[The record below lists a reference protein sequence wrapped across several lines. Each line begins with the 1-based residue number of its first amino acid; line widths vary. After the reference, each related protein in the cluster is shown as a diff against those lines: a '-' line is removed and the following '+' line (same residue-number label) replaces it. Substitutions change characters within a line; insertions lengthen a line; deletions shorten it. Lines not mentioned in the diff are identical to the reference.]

1 MKILMKSVAC
11 TVLAI
16 AACCTALTPALAQS
30 DAAATPSST
39 PVAAAAPAA
48 ASVARQR
55 KAADRKL
62 MRRVSAA
69 LARTQGLNATRVL
82 VRVRDGVVTLAG
94 SVSDAGQVALAA
106 EATRR
111 VDGVV
116 SVVNL
121 LRIDSQPL

>member
-1 MKILMKSVAC
+1 MKILMKSVSRI
-11 TVLAI
+11 VLAI
-16 AACCTALTPALAQS
+16 ATCCTALTPALAQS
-30 DAAATPSST
+30 DATVAPSSA
-39 PVAAAAPAA
+39 PVVAAAPAA
-48 ASVARQR
+48 ASVVRQR

-94 SVSDAGQVALAA
+94 SVSDTGQVALAA
-106 EATRR
+106 EAARG

>member
-1 MKILMKSVAC
+1 MKILVKSVAC
-11 TVLAI
+11 NVLAI
-16 AACCTALTPALAQS
+16 AAYCTALTPALAQS
-30 DAAATPSST
+30 DAAAAPSSA
-39 PVAAAAPAA
+39 PVASAAPAA
-48 ASVARQR
+48 ASAAKQR

-82 VRVRDGVVTLAG
+82 VRVRDGAVTLAG
-94 SVSDAGQVALAA
+94 SVPDTGQAALAA
-106 EATRR
+106 EAARR

>member
-1 MKILMKSVAC
+1 MNILKKSVAC
-11 TVLAI
+11 NMLAI

-30 DAAATPSST
+30 DAAAVPSSA

-48 ASVARQR
+48 SVVKQR

-69 LARTQGLNATRVL
+69 LARAQGLNATRVL

-94 SVSDAGQVALAA
+94 SVSDTGQVALAA
-106 EATRR
+106 EAARG

>member
-1 MKILMKSVAC
+1 MNILKKSVAC
-11 TVLAI
+11 NMLAI

-30 DAAATPSST
+30 DAPAGPSSA
-39 PVAAAAPAA
+39 PVATAAPAA
-48 ASVARQR
+48 SVVKQR

-94 SVSDAGQVALAA
+94 SVSDTGQAALAA
-106 EATRR
+106 EAARG

-116 SVVNL
+116 SVVNQ

>member
-1 MKILMKSVAC
+1 MNILKKSVSR

-16 AACCTALTPALAQS
+16 AACCTALTPAFAQS
-30 DAAATPSST
+30 DATAAPSSM
-39 PVAAAAPAA
+39 PVASAAPATASA
-48 ASVARQR
+48 AKQR

-69 LARTQGLNATRVL
+69 LARAPGLNATRVL
-82 VRVRDGVVTLAG
+82 VRVRAGVVTLAG
-94 SVSDAGQVALAA
+94 SVPDTGQATLAA
-106 EATRR
+106 ETARG

-116 SVVNL
+116 SVVNQ